1 MPEWEFCLGWRR
13 FRLLPLRTRCQSSN
27 RALIYHGHPEPAKK
41 ATEMSLAFGINGV
54 AGRMGQ
60 RLVVC
65 GNADKDL
72 QLVAALDSSKSPV
85 LGKDS
90 GLHAGIEA
98 NSVSISDQ
106 LNTPCEVMIDFST
119 PAGAEAALDL
129 CHQKRIP
136 LVIATTGLS
145 AEVEAKIDAA
155 ANDIPV
161 LTAPNMS
168 PSVNLAI
175 HLAKVAARA
184 LKQTGQDADVE
195 IIERHHRFK
204 HDSPSGTAL
213 RFGEVIAK
221 EMDLTAEAHGRH
233 GMVGERPRNEIGYH
247 AVRTGDDAG
256 QHLIVFGMLGETIE
270 VSVAATTRDGYA
282 RGALAAAKFLANQKP
297 GRYSMEDVLAFA

>member
-1 MPEWEFCLGWRR
+1 
-13 FRLLPLRTRCQSSN
+13 
-27 RALIYHGHPEPAKK
+27 
-41 ATEMSLAFGINGV
+41 MSIKFGINGV

-60 RLVVC
+60 RLVAC
-65 GNADKDL
+65 GAEDNEL
-72 QLVAALDSSKSPV
+72 ELVAALDSPESSV

-90 GLHAGIEA
+90 GVHAGMEPNQVLIEA
-98 NSVSISDQ
+98 QPTADCQVI
-106 LNTPCEVMIDFST
+106 IDFST
-119 PAGAEAALDL
+119 PGGAAAALKL
-129 CHQKRIP
+129 CREKKIP

-145 AEVEAKIDAA
+145 TELESQIDQAA
-155 ANDIPV
+155 QEIPV

-175 HLAKVAARA
+175 HLAQVAARA

-221 EMDLTAEAHGRH
+221 EMDLTTEAHGRQ
-233 GMVGERPRNEIGYH
+233 GLVGERPRNEIGYH

-270 VSVAATTRDGYA
+270 LRVAATTRDGYA
-282 RGALAAAKFLANQKP
+282 RGALAAAKFLVDQPP
-297 GRYSMEDVLAFA
+297 GRYSMADVLDFA

>member
-1 MPEWEFCLGWRR
+1 
-13 FRLLPLRTRCQSSN
+13 
-27 RALIYHGHPEPAKK
+27 
-41 ATEMSLAFGINGV
+41 MSVKFAINGA

-60 RLVVC
+60 RLVAC
-65 GNADKDL
+65 GAADPELD
-72 QLVAALDSSKSPV
+72 LVAALDSPASPA

-90 GLHAGIEA
+90 GSVAGIEPNQVPIQA
-98 NSVSISDQ
+98 ELAEDCQ
-106 LNTPCEVMIDFST
+106 VMIDFSS
-119 PAGAEAALDL
+119 PEGATAALQL
-129 CHQKRIP
+129 CRERRLP
-136 LVIATTGLS
+136 LVIATTGLTPEQES
-145 AEVEAKIDAA
+145 TIDQAA
-155 ANDIPV
+155 TEIPV

-175 HLAKVAARA
+175 HLAQVAARA

-213 RFGEVIAK
+213 RFGQVIAE
-221 EMDLTAEAHGRH
+221 EMGLTAETHGRQ
-233 GMVGERPRNEIGYH
+233 GMVGQRPRNEIGYH

-282 RGALAAAKFLANQKP
+282 RGALAAAKFLVNQSP
-297 GRYSMEDVLAFA
+297 GRYTMGDVLDFA